1 MKELGSIF
9 VAALLVICNSVQAQF
24 DPSKLVLEPEVIS
37 RQFTSAES
45 SFSTPAFAVGRENF
59 TSYSEVISFLNAL
72 KQTHSNVQIEKV
84 GTSQQGRAIVL
95 LVLTGK
101 GGLNSRLPTVMLMA
115 QQHGNEPAGGEAT
128 MVIAQNLLKERAP
141 ILDRVNVLIMPN
153 TNPDA
158 TERFRRESIIGIDIN
173 RDHLLLRIPESQAIA
188 AAVNRYK
195 PQIIL
200 DLHEF
205 TVAGRWVEKFGA
217 VMRSDALLQAAT
229 VGNLSPVVQAAQAR
243 YLATA
248 RNALEVKG
256 HRVDDYHTSSSS
268 AKDLT
273 VSMGGVNVDT
283 GRNVGG
289 LRNAVSLLLETRGV
303 GIGKANY
310 TRRVESHVLAATAVI
325 EAAAKD
331 GQNLIQMQEDAG
343 RATAKLACTG
353 NISIV
358 VRHTSERRVLNFLDA
373 KTGEPLAIDV
383 DWRSAHQLKID
394 RERSRPCGYIIASDQ
409 TLAIQRLRDLGVKVT
424 SLIAKDLN
432 QIWATESYDIVNED
446 SGSREDARGAISDAQ
461 NAIRVFKVNTKV
473 SSVVPSAGDFYVSLN
488 QPLAALVSAA
498 LEPDSQNS
506 FAANRVMLIE
516 DNKLLR
522 VIKPPSL

>member
-1 MKELGSIF
+1 MKELGSLF
-9 VAALLVICNSVQAQF
+9 VAALLAIGNSAQAQF
-24 DPSKLVLEPEVIS
+24 DPSKVVVESDVIS
-37 RQFTSAES
+37 RQFTSPGT
-45 SFSTPAFAVGRENF
+45 SFSTPAFAVGRDNF
-59 TSYSEVISFLNAL
+59 TSYPEAIGFFNAL
-72 KQTHSNVQIEKV
+72 KQRHSHVQIETV
-84 GTSQQGRAIVL
+84 GTSQQGRAIFL

-101 GGLNSRLPTVMLMA
+101 VGLNPSLPTVMLMA

-128 MVIAQNLLKERAP
+128 LAIAKNLLEERAQ

-188 AAVNRYK
+188 ATVNRYK
-195 PQIIL
+195 PQLVL

-205 TVAGRWVEKFGA
+205 TVAGRWVDKFGA

-229 VGNLSPVVQAAQAR
+229 VGNLNPVVQAVQAR
-243 YLATA
+243 YLVTA
-248 RNALEVKG
+248 RNALEAKG
-256 HRVDDYHTSSSS
+256 HRVDDYYTSSSS

-310 TRRVESHVLAATAVI
+310 ARRVESHVLAATAVI

-343 RATAKLACTG
+343 RATSKLACTG

-358 VRHTSERRVLNFLDA
+358 VRHTSERRVLNFLNA

-383 DWRSAHQLKID
+383 DWRSAHLLKIE
-394 RERSRPCGYIIASDQ
+394 RERSRPCGYLIASDQ
-409 TLAIQRLRDLGVKVT
+409 TLAVQRLRDLGVQVT
-424 SLIAKDLN
+424 SLAAKDLN
-432 QIWATESYDIVNED
+432 QNWATESYDIAHED
-446 SGSREDARGAISDAQ
+446 SGIRQDARGSISDAQ
-461 NAIRVFKVNTKV
+461 NAIRVFKVNTKA
-473 SSVVPSAGDFYVSLN
+473 SSVVPAAGDFYVSLN
-488 QPLAALVSAA
+488 QPLAGLVSAA

-506 FAANRVMLIE
+506 FAANRLMLIE
-516 DNKLLR
+516 GNKLLR
-522 VIKPPSL
+522 VIKSPSL